1 MTVKME
7 RRNGFSSVSGSS
19 IQKFNGKNYKDWAFE
34 MELLLT
40 QERAWS
46 IVSGEEKSPPGPLD
60 EVKEEVD
67 EDGKVIVAGK
77 PAVVASSKYNDYLW
91 RYHGAVQLILMS
103 LNRSLCRQYMTI
115 RDPVE
120 LWKAIERGASR
131 FPSIVLSSTVRG
143 SRV

>member
-1 MTVKME
+1 
-7 RRNGFSSVSGSS
+7 
-19 IQKFNGKNYKDWAFE
+19 
-34 MELLLT
+34 MELLFT

-67 EDGKVIVAGK
+67 EDGKIIVAGK

-91 RYHGAVQLILMS
+91 RYHGAVRLIFMA

-120 LWKAIERGASR
+120 LWKAIECDYIRELQKSH
-131 FPSIVLSSTVRG
+131 V
-143 SRV
+143 

>member
-7 RRNGFSSVSGSS
+7 RRNGFRSVSGSS
-19 IQKFNGKNYKDWAFE
+19 IQKFDGKDWAFE

-46 IVSGEEKSPPGPLD
+46 IVSGEENSPPGPLD
-60 EVKEEVD
+60 EFKEEVD
-67 EDGKVIVAGK
+67 ENGKVIVAGK

-91 RYHGAVQLILMS
+91 RYHGAVRLIFMA
-103 LNRSLCRQYMTI
+103 LNRSLRRQCMTI
-115 RDPVE
+115 RDPVQ

-131 FPSIVLSSTVRG
+131 LPSIVLSSTVRG